1 MDQVPA
7 VEMEDVRAEE
17 QSTATDVTL
26 ANSDE
31 PPAEDNEDSKCPTSS
46 QDTELFSCQYC
57 GEAFAEEEA
66 YLSHRHQHPD
76 GKCTMYLEPMDDSDE
91 AVKDEESA
99 NSCQLCTVSFDDM
112 NEFRSH
118 METHCA
124 LSSDTNQISGS
135 IKQNS
140 YECPDCGKKYSM
152 LGHYLNHQRTH
163 IQAPKSL
170 FNELEEIQKKSFKC
184 EICGRNYSRAS
195 ALDAHRRGHEE
206 KLFKCQFRTSKPRT
220 VTVTDK
226 PETKV
231 VQKPTSPTLE
241 KHFRCVCG
249 KTFTALMG
257 LKTHQR
263 FSQNFKCFTQER
275 NGQLRKNVF
284 YCLECRKVFHGHI
297 AWYNHEKWHE
307 THKQDSTERFSCET
321 CGKVFMTQTFY
332 YRHQRMAHSGS
343 APTKSFVHQVDQL
356 KKKAF
361 ECSDCGLKF
370 SRLSALHSHELQHTS
385 AFGETDKF
393 AMQQSPLLNEK
404 ETLERKQEVTHQSS
418 HHVLAENVP
427 HDITSERD
435 PNENEPEEGAMESY
449 EPGDFNVLVIS
460 ASESE
465 DEAIQDINPNLD
477 SGCGSDH
484 EGRDNVPDS
493 NVVSKP
499 ELDLKIVQ
507 VEFEPTRE
515 QRPPAQA
522 AAECNEAKEKFY
534 CAECYRW
541 FTSEA
546 SLRSHVVWHK
556 YRKRRL
562 QMKGQSVD
570 VYTCNN
576 EARTFAAGHVIEYE
590 NDTNQELNQ
599 AELLEQKSL
608 TCDICGT
615 NICHLSHQGDK
626 QLLCQNCETSGLIN
640 LTSVCS
646 DQPTESILTT
656 TKLYNPKKTLLGPK
670 IYHCE
675 QCGKGFWS
683 LGAFSH
689 HKQSPSQCVDVRLR
703 TGVAQPLHRG
713 RSRSSINVACPVCGR
728 KFRHKGIMTLH
739 MRTHEN
745 GNHECEFCN
754 RSFRLFSSL
763 IRHQVVHSELLPPP
777 SKSFQHQVEQ
787 LKKNA
792 YSCPDCGKLFSRAKA
807 LKFHMKYHGKESG
820 HSPSPPRSN
829 VSQEDLQ
836 CVACLK
842 HFSNKASLRTHTK
855 LCIKTEH
862 SRLVCKTENLNNNE
876 SVKLSKV
883 NLQDGTVKLSPNL
896 GHEINYAH
904 LENSNVACG
913 IENTSDLKYKCN
925 KCEKRFSIV
934 GALNLHKRVHA
945 KGYKKVAKATL
956 SAAPSEEELR
966 KDYPFPCSECGKRFL
981 SNSALGSHK
990 RWHRNDRLSSF
1001 KEELSDSHL
1010 ADHPMSALQHEPE
1023 VGPQSESLN
1032 FSTEGSSLAEHSDT
1046 SEAGDAQK
1054 LIAKNYHC
1062 PLCSERFSK
1071 AMDLR
1076 AHTWQAHSNSTEDI
1090 QQSDLGAQ
1098 NTRVVRVCEIKP
1110 ENVSTQISKV
1120 YASPLNVPNHDCGN
1134 KREGTA
1140 TLPDR
1145 KLCSGSKV
1153 MVQSLETLAE
1163 VSPNFSC
1170 LPEPMVKC
1178 LFKCG
1183 KCGKAF
1189 QTEGQLETHKSK
1201 AKSRPFGCALC
1212 CNGFLT
1218 ENQLNQ
1224 HLAWHDQIRFRL
1236 PNEVR
1241 FRLSAALS
1249 AKSVKPA
1256 GKTFS
1261 PDGPNQPALKQES
1274 QSVSKSMPVK
1284 KPFQTSS
1291 VLETHNCLH
1300 CKNAVCAC
1308 TDPSVTTNDLTALS
1322 KHGQASVD
1330 DSRWQTDGPA
1340 AVLSGHTDAL
1350 TCLEC
1355 GATFNQETDLHQHY
1369 TKHAQGMY

>member
-562 QMKGQSVD
+562 QMKADPRKVPHKRSSTTTLADLRTQGEAQNDDRDVD
-570 VYTCNN
+570 GIVESKEDSEKYAYRC
-576 EARTFAAGHVIEYE
+576 
-590 NDTNQELNQ
+590 
-599 AELLEQKSL
+599 L
-608 TCDICGT
+608 TCGKAYMYLLSYQK
-615 NICHLSHQGDK
+615 HLERHNRRTS
-626 QLLCQNCETSGLIN
+626 QNLQTMYSC
-640 LTSVCS
+640 
-646 DQPTESILTT
+646 PM
-656 TKLYNPKKTLLGPK
+656 
-670 IYHCE
+670 
-675 QCGKGFWS
+675 CGKGFYRET
-683 LGAFSH
+683 
-689 HKQSPSQCVDVRLR
+689 RLR
-703 TGVAQPLHRG
+703 GHMLSHMSHEVHRCDQCNKTFDHISLWLDHEELHKTRPFWCL
-713 RSRSSINVACPVCGR
+713 SCS
-728 KFRHKGIMTLH
+728 KGFI
-739 MRTHEN
+739 
-745 GNHECEFCN
+745 
-754 RSFRLFSSL
+754 
-763 IRHQVVHSELLPPP
+763 
-777 SKSFQHQVEQ
+777 
-787 LKKNA
+787 
-792 YSCPDCGKLFSRAKA
+792 
-807 LKFHMKYHGKESG
+807 
-820 HSPSPPRSN
+820 
-829 VSQEDLQ
+829 QEDYLN
-836 CVACLK
+836 K
-842 HFSNKASLRTHTK
+842 HIQRH
-855 LCIKTEH
+855 H
-862 SRLVCKTENLNNNE
+862 
-876 SVKLSKV
+876 
-883 NLQDGTVKLSPNL
+883 L
-896 GHEINYAH
+896 G
-904 LENSNVACG
+904 
-913 IENTSDLKYKCN
+913 KYKCN
-925 KCEKRFSIV
+925 
-934 GALNLHKRVHA
+934 
-945 KGYKKVAKATL
+945 Y
-956 SAAPSEEELR
+956 
-966 KDYPFPCSECGKRFL
+966 CSKRFL
-981 SNSALGSHK
+981 TSPLLSDH
-990 RWHRNDRLSSF
+990 LSSF
-1001 KEELSDSHL
+1001 HASSQKKFTVGSGDESVTEDMLIANVKEEG
-1010 ADHPMSALQHEPE
+1010 EPQTC
-1023 VGPQSESLN
+1023 GD
-1032 FSTEGSSLAEHSDT
+1032 TEGSKEQKSGELDKSGEPLKSQGLDQ
-1046 SEAGDAQK
+1046 SEASDCGELMQQ
-1054 LIAKNYHC
+1054 
-1062 PLCSERFSK
+1062 PSK
-1071 AMDLR
+1071 SLTSPAD
-1076 AHTWQAHSNSTEDI
+1076 E
-1090 QQSDLGAQ
+1090 
-1098 NTRVVRVCEIKP
+1098 
-1110 ENVSTQISKV
+1110 ISKV
-1120 YASPLNVPNHDCGN
+1120 EPPQELDGNEQMEKNHDGEQYWEFECFECGMGFEEMSQLHLHYV
-1134 KREGTA
+1134 KHAIGEVPF
-1140 TLPDR
+1140 PD
-1145 KLCSGSKV
+1145 
-1153 MVQSLETLAE
+1153 
-1163 VSPNFSC
+1163 
-1170 LPEPMVKC
+1170 
-1178 LFKCG
+1178 
-1183 KCGKAF
+1183 
-1189 QTEGQLETHKSK
+1189 
-1201 AKSRPFGCALC
+1201 
-1212 CNGFLT
+1212 
-1218 ENQLNQ
+1218 
-1224 HLAWHDQIRFRL
+1224 
-1236 PNEVR
+1236 NEV
-1241 FRLSAALS
+1241 
-1249 AKSVKPA
+1249 
-1256 GKTFS
+1256 
-1261 PDGPNQPALKQES
+1261 
-1274 QSVSKSMPVK
+1274 
-1284 KPFQTSS
+1284 
-1291 VLETHNCLH
+1291 
-1300 CKNAVCAC
+1300 
-1308 TDPSVTTNDLTALS
+1308 
-1322 KHGQASVD
+1322 
-1330 DSRWQTDGPA
+1330 
-1340 AVLSGHTDAL
+1340 
-1350 TCLEC
+1350 
-1355 GATFNQETDLHQHY
+1355 
-1369 TKHAQGMY
+1369 